1 MGRRRKKRVEEPLT
15 EDMLAELLDA
25 PDPRAFIK
33 RREVGERSLAE
44 YLNALLAEKGLK
56 RAAVVREA
64 GINETFG
71 YQIFTGARRASRDN
85 LLKIAFAMGC
95 TRAEANRLLQAGGA
109 NELYCKN
116 RREPSSSSPSAMA
129 TRCRKPRRSFTG
141 SARRPS
147 ANFGTMASMENDPL
161 AAIPRRP
168 CPR

>member
-1 MGRRRKKRVEEPLT
+1 MEEPLT

-44 YLNALLAEKGLK
+44 YLDALLLKKGLK
-56 RAAVVREA
+56 RSVVAREA

-85 LLKIAFAMGC
+85 LLKLAFAMGC
-95 TRAEANRLLQAGGA
+95 SLRETNRLLQAGGA

-116 RREPSSSSPSAMA
+116 RRDAIVIFAISHGYTLQKTEEELYRFGEA
-129 TRCRKPRRSFTG
+129 TIS
-141 SARRPS
+141 
-147 ANFGTMASMENDPL
+147 
-161 AAIPRRP
+161 
-168 CPR
+168 

>member
-1 MGRRRKKRVEEPLT
+1 MEEPLT

-56 RAAVVREA
+56 RAAVVRE
-64 GINETFG
+64 TFG

-95 TRAEANRLLQAGGA
+95 TLREANRLLQAGGA

-116 RREPSSSSPSAMA
+116 RRDAIVIFAISHGYTLQKTEEELYRFDEA
-129 TRCRKPRRSFTG
+129 TIS
-141 SARRPS
+141 
-147 ANFGTMASMENDPL
+147 
-161 AAIPRRP
+161 
-168 CPR
+168 